1 MINSINWSPYE
12 GFDGGIIEY
21 HIYRS
26 VNGNYDPS
34 PIAVLGP
41 FELKYTD
48 DVSGV
53 NSDGKICYRIEA
65 VEAFNTYNFSEISAS
80 NELCLLYSPKIYI
93 PNAFTPNGMNPI
105 FSPVVSNIEF
115 STYHLTIINRWG
127 QKVFESFD
135 KNNGWNG
142 TIQSN
147 GKRATNDVYVYIFE
161 AQDETGIPILK
172 RGFVSLIE

>member
-1 MINSINWSPYE
+1 
-12 GFDGGIIEY
+12 
-21 HIYRS
+21 
-26 VNGNYDPS
+26 
-34 PIAVLGP
+34 
-41 FELKYTD
+41 
-48 DVSGV
+48 
-53 NSDGKICYRIEA
+53 
-65 VEAFNTYNFSEISAS
+65 
-80 NELCLLYSPKIYI
+80 
-93 PNAFTPNGMNPI
+93 MNPI

-135 KNNGWNG
+135 KNDGWNG